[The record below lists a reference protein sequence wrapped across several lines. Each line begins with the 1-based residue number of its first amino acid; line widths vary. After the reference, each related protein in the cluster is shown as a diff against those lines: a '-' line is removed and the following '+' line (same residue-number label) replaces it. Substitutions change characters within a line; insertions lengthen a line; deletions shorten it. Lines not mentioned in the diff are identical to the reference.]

1 MLRSLDW
8 NFING
13 VSSLLTAIGTL
24 SAVIV
29 SLWLAL
35 RDTRIRLRVNVGI
48 RKILLEGKAYERVS
62 QEPDFL
68 IVTVTNIGR
77 RVVTVTGL
85 LWKNRLI
92 PRRYVFQMPGEPP
105 LSAKYPS
112 RLQDGEEASFSVRL
126 DAWVSANESADP
138 IKRLMPR
145 PRWLTV
151 RFLRM
156 LVRTSTGELVSAPL
170 EKELREWLLAFSQGK
185 LDEPRN

>member
-8 NFING
+8 NLING
-13 VSSLLTAIGTL
+13 ISCLLTAIGTL

-48 RKILLEGKAYERVS
+48 RKILLEGKAYDRVS

-85 LWKNRLI
+85 LWKT
-92 PRRYVFQMPGEPP
+92 
-105 LSAKYPS
+105 
-112 RLQDGEEASFSVRL
+112 D
-126 DAWVSANESADP
+126 
-138 IKRLMPR
+138 
-145 PRWLTV
+145 
-151 RFLRM
+151 
-156 LVRTSTGELVSAPL
+156 
-170 EKELREWLLAFSQGK
+170 
-185 LDEPRN
+185 